1 MHSTAHYESEH
12 QPIETM
18 QENMSTLEFI
28 GFLRGNIIKY
38 ACRMGKKGEAL
49 ADAEKM
55 QRYADWL
62 VKTIRGEVVNP
73 RD

>member
-1 MHSTAHYESEH
+1 MHSTKHYDSPH

-18 QENMSTLEFI
+18 QANLSTLEFI
-28 GFLRGNIIKY
+28 GYLRGNIIKY

-49 ADAEKM
+49 ADAEKI

-62 VKTIRGEVVNP
+62 VKTISGEVINP